1 MPLRERG
8 RALLWE
14 TINRYRSA
22 ATRWDLRQA
31 EIDIECMLVGT
42 PYERPPAANAQPGD
56 GVKDGAR

>member
-14 TINRYRSA
+14 AIKRYRNA

-42 PYERPPAANAQPGD
+42 PYEKPSPNAQPGD